1 MGQENMRRRGKISF
15 WNLWFFSMGAGVIA
29 GTIWANLLGGELLS
43 QIGYFDGLYKSGQ
56 IIDEEERR
64 LLWRYVLIQRLWE
77 AGFGGLLAM
86 TPLAAAGYLVLSF
99 AAGFILAAFIAAFTL
114 EKRGGGDSAMVHVRV
129 SPWFVLC
136 GRMGS
141 LAHGGKRKT
150 GTAKDKHMAAGRF
163 PGCGGKFSGGVG

>member
-1 MGQENMRRRGKISF
+1 
-15 WNLWFFSMGAGVIA
+15 MGAGVIA

-114 EKRGGGDSAMVHVRV
+114 EKGVAGILLWFMSVFPHGLCYVGVWAVWLMVVRERQEQQKI
-129 SPWFVLC
+129 SIWL
-136 GRMGS
+136 
-141 LAHGGKRKT
+141 LAGFL
-150 GTAKDKHMAAGRF
+150 AAAGSFLEVWVNPILLRF
-163 PGCGGKFSGGVG
+163 F